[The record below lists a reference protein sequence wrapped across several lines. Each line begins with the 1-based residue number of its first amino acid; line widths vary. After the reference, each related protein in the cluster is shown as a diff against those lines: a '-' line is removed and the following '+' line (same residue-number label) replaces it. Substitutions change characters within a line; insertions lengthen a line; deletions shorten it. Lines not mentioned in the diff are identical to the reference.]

1 MPIYKC
7 PKCGRSVEKPEGT
20 YYCSKCGPDVLMV
33 KQEDVVE
40 KALEIAEDVIW
51 EQGDSISDSMCLP
64 RKEVVKRIAK
74 ELKVSM
80 AEAEEILKKI
90 LKRELESGK
99 YEYMFEFYDLIC
111 FGYRI

>member
-1 MPIYKC
+1 MPVYKC

-40 KALEIAEDVIW
+40 KALEIAEDVIF
-51 EQGDSISDSMCLP
+51 ELGDSISDSTCLP

-80 AEAEEILKKI
+80 AEAEEILKKV

-99 YEYMFEFYDLIC
+99 DQYMFEFYDLIC
-111 FGYRI
+111 FGYRF